1 MIMSEIDKKILR
13 DLLVRNGING
23 TMCNI
28 QAMLREL
35 GNEKNNAYWHRLADN
50 IGKVV
55 EWSEER

>member
-1 MIMSEIDKKILR
+1 MTEIGKKILR
-13 DLLVRNGING
+13 ELMVRNGING

-35 GNEKNNAYWHRLADN
+35 GEEKNNTYWPRLADN